1 MWCCFNATTAIEPTK
16 IVQKPLKPVAAEVP
30 VAQKPVTL
38 MFRLPSQEAIEE
50 QEQEEQVEVE
60 EVVPVDDTCGNPC
73 TILLA
78 ITVIGLLYSL
88 MLESER
94 VEL

>member
-1 MWCCFNATTAIEPTK
+1 M
-16 IVQKPLKPVAAEVP
+16 QKPLKPVAAEVP
-30 VAQKPVTL
+30 VTVKPVTL
-38 MFRLPSQEAIEE
+38 MFRLPSQEEE
-50 QEQEEQVEVE
+50 ATKEEVEVEQVEE
-60 EVVPVDDTCGNPC
+60 DEHPVDDSCGNPC

-78 ITVIGLLYSL
+78 IAVIGLLYSL